1 MQIRILSWLF
11 LGVLAAVLPL
21 RAQTPAAASVA
32 DAPMPPGLVLVAKVT
47 GEVMM
52 TVNGSAPVQL
62 KVDDKIEQSAKINT
76 GAKGSVVLVFSNGAT
91 TQIAHDSELV
101 LEEFLQDPF
110 ASTVKVSDMTDEPS
124 TSRTKLT
131 LKRGELVGNVKKL
144 NHTRGSKFIVDTPV
158 GAAGIRGTTFKITF
172 RPTGTGQAFSFQLST
187 VEGNVGFTQPGVG
200 GNAGGGNAG
209 GGGNNQGGGAN
220 TGNQNNG
227 GTPTATAT
235 GTVTG
240 VTGGVAVPQGQ
251 EITITVSVTTNAQ
264 GQQVITMPA
273 STALPTTVAIPQAV
287 VTQVTQAAQEI
298 AVAVQQAVFTSS
310 APPPSSGSG
319 GTGGSQSNSNTGTG
333 AGSSGTGGSN
343 QGSGS
348 GSTGSTSGSTT
359 GSTSGSTT
367 GSTSGSTTGSTSGS
381 TTGSTS
387 GSTTGS
393 TSGSTTGSTSGS
405 TTGSTSGS
413 TTGSTGGTGTTGGT
427 KTSGTTT
434 TGGTTTGGTTTSGTA
449 NATPTT
455 VNISGQNFTGTA
467 IITPPPAAIPTSQLN
482 TKP

>member
-52 TVNGSAPVQL
+52 TVNGSAPVRL
-62 KVDDKIEQSAKINT
+62 NVDDKIAQSAKINT
-76 GAKGSVVLVFSNGAT
+76 GPTGSVVLVFANGAQ
-91 TQIAHDSELV
+91 TQISHDSELV

-110 ASTVKVSDMTDEPS
+110 GSTVKVAEMTAEPS
-124 TSRTKLT
+124 VSRTKLS
-131 LKRGELVGNVKKL
+131 LNRGELVGNVKKL
-144 NHTRGSKFIVDTPV
+144 NHDRGSKFTVQTPV

-172 RPTGTGQAFSFQLST
+172 RPTGTGQAFNFQLST
-187 VEGNVGFTQPGVG
+187 VEGNVGFTPPGAG
-200 GNAGGGNAG
+200 GNAGGGNA

-220 TGNQNNG
+220 TGNQNAG

-251 EITITVSVTTNAQ
+251 EITITVTVTTNAQ
-264 GQQVITMPA
+264 GQQVVTMPPNA
-273 STALPTTVAIPQAV
+273 TLPATVSIPAAV
-287 VTQVTQAAQEI
+287 VTQVTQVAQEI

-310 APPPSSGSG
+310 APAPSSGSG
-319 GTGGSQSNSNTGTG
+319 AAGGGQTNSN
-333 AGSSGTGGSN
+333 SGTGGGN
-343 QGSGS
+343 SGS
-348 GSTGSTSGSTT
+348 GGG
-359 GSTSGSTT
+359 G
-367 GSTSGSTTGSTSGS
+367 
-381 TTGSTS
+381 
-387 GSTTGS
+387 
-393 TSGSTTGSTSGS
+393 TTGSTSGS

-413 TTGSTGGTGTTGGT
+413 TTGSTGGSTTGSTSGSTTGSTGGNTGGTTGGN
-427 KTSGTTT
+427 SGGSTGGNTGN
-434 TGGTTTGGTTTSGTA
+434 TGGTGNSGTNTTGGTTTSGTS
-449 NATPTT
+449 NATSTT
-455 VNISGQNFTGTA
+455 VNISGQKFTGTA
-467 IITPPPAAIPTSQLN
+467 TITPPPAAIPTSQLN